1 MSGRV
6 GSITTPIITDGLVFN
21 LDAANRASYPKTG
34 TIWND
39 TINGNN
45 GTLTNGPTFDSA
57 NGGSIVFDGLD
68 DYLNIPLST
77 TIINSFTWEFIFK
90 KVSGNILLIITRG
103 LSNKGVWMSI
113 SSTDNVTFTIGSVAD
128 YSYNTNFI
136 ENEIYTLT
144 NVINNTIWT
153 SYINGLLVNQMSIS
167 PSRTQNQTN
176 RWVSSAILSTN
187 NTLIT
192 FLQQTM
198 YSYRYYNRA
207 LSSSE
212 ILHNYNALKG
222 RFGL

>member
-1 MSGRV
+1 MKFGPKIV
-6 GSITTPIITDGLVFN
+6 TDGLVLA
-21 LDAANRASYPKTG
+21 LDAANPNSYLGSG

-39 TINGNN
+39 LTPNKNN
-45 GTLTNGPTFDSA
+45 GTLVNGPTFDSDT
-57 NGGSIVFDGLD
+57 GGSIVFDGVN
-68 DYLNIPLST
+68 DYLNIPLSS

-90 KVSGNILLIITRG
+90 RVSGQITLIMTRG

-113 SSTDNVTFTIGSVAD
+113 FPTGNVTFTIGSVAD
-128 YSYNTNFI
+128 YLYNTNFI

-153 SYINGLLVNQMSIS
+153 SYINGLLVNQVSIS

-176 RWVSSAILSTN
+176 RWVSSAVLDNN
-187 NTLIT
+187 NTLIA
-192 FLQQTM
+192 FLQQNM

-212 ILHNYNALKG
+212 VLHNYNALKG
-222 RFGL
+222 RFV

>member
-1 MSGRV
+1 MGIRRGPNIV
-6 GSITTPIITDGLVFN
+6 RDGLVLA
-21 LDAANRASYPKTG
+21 LDAANPTSYPG
-34 TIWND
+34 SGVIWKD
-39 TINGNN
+39 QTINQNN
-45 GTLTNGPTFDSA
+45 ATLINGPTFDSA

-90 KVSGNILLIITRG
+90 KVSGNIFLIMTRN
-103 LSNKGVWMSI
+103 SNAGVWMSI
-113 SSTDNVTFTIGSVAD
+113 SSTDDVTFTIGGVAD

-144 NVINNTIWT
+144 NVINNTIWV

-167 PSRTQNQTN
+167 PNRTQNQTN
-176 RWVSSAILSTN
+176 RWVSSVILNTN
-187 NTLIT
+187 NTLRT

-212 ILHNYNALKG
+212 VLHNYNALKS